1 MSGRLKGECQLTS
14 ADFQQLRERL
24 HSWAGIDLSEG
35 KEMMVYR
42 RLASRIE
49 RLGLVGFGAYLQLLN
64 DDPDER
70 ESCINLL
77 TTNLTYF
84 FREPGHFETLAHEAL
99 PARLRLNAQS
109 RRLRLWSAGCA
120 TGEEPWSMAMVVAET
135 LPDLRHWN
143 VRILATDIN
152 SHVLS
157 VARGGVYPREAAERI
172 SRERLHR
179 WFLRGRGVREGLI
192 AVRPELRPLV
202 TFKPLNL
209 IGDWPMHGPFD
220 VIFCRNV
227 SIYFDRAT
235 ARRLQERLLASLAP
249 GGYLMVGHAEALLH
263 LGPDLEW
270 LGSTTYRKVGPA

>member
-1 MSGRLKGECQLTS
+1 MTGRLKGECQLTS
-14 ADFQQLRERL
+14 ADFQRLRRRL

-35 KEMMVYR
+35 KGMMVYR

-49 RLGLVGFGAYLQLLN
+49 RMGLGGFGAYLQVLE
-64 DDPDER
+64 DDPQER

-77 TTNLTYF
+77 TTNLTFF

-99 PARLRLNAQS
+99 PARLQANARS
-109 RRLRLWSAGCA
+109 RCLRLWSAGCA

-135 LPDLRHWN
+135 LPDLKHWD

-152 SHVLS
+152 SQVLS
-157 VARGGVYPREAAERI
+157 VARGGIYPLEAAERI

-179 WFLRGRGVREGLI
+179 WFLRGKGPRNGLI
-192 AVRPELRPLV
+192 AIRPELRRLV
-202 TFKPLNL
+202 SFKSLNL
-209 IGDWPMHGPFD
+209 IGEWPMQGQFD

-235 ARRLQERLLASLAP
+235 ARRMQERMLASLAP
-249 GGYLMVGHAEALLH
+249 GGYLMVGHSEALLN
-263 LGPDLEW
+263 LGSDIEW
-270 LGSTTYRKVGPA
+270 LGSTTYRKVGQA